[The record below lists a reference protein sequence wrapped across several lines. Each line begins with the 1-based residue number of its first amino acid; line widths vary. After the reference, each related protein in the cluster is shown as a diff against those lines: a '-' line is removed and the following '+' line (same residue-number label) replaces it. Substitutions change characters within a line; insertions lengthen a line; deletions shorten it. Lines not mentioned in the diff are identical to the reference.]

1 MGSRGRRSRS
11 GSEGKDGRLEVL
23 DSMGIGTR
31 VGNCVGKDGQNLR
44 PLAWSKLIQ
53 RGTRSWGRVGRWRN
67 GVGRGRER
75 GGRRKR
81 TGGGG

>member
-1 MGSRGRRSRS
+1 MGSRGRRGRR

-44 PLAWSKLIQ
+44 PPARSKLIQ
-53 RGTRSWGRVGRWRN
+53 GGTGSWGRGGRRRN
-67 GVGRGRER
+67 GEGRGRER
-75 GGRRKR
+75 GRRR
-81 TGGGG
+81 EGTGGGG